1 MKAPHGVT
9 NLTWP
14 TPPDDSLYL
23 ADAFSRYLAE
33 RTAQRK
39 PFLGTYRTNERL
51 ISRLYHVEKTH
62 NIKCPASGVESFFIN
77 FYFIF
82 LRRPSFLLINFTAQN
97 SRTIYALAGEP
108 AIERFYELARE

>member
-77 FYFIF
+77 FYFIYLLI
-82 LRRPSFLLINFTAQN
+82 LRRKTLVLFMRSL
-97 SRTIYALAGEP
+97 E
-108 AIERFYELARE
+108 EVKEW